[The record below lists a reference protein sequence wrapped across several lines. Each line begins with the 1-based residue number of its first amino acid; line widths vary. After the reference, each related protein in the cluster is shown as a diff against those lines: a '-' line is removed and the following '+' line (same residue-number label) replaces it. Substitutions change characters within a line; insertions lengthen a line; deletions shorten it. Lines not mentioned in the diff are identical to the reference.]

1 MPMSDDF
8 KERLFPIIGDV
19 LDKFRPKLPN
29 FQGMLN
35 NSITKSA
42 LSPAAH
48 ILDETGIK
56 KTITEMKKLLFTDY
70 KGKNFFAVKANPN
83 LWVLKLMLKMGFGLD
98 CASPTE
104 LVRALKVGARSTDIM
119 LTSNNTSAELLE
131 LALYVGCILNLDD
144 ISFLEKISGV
154 PELICFRYNPGN
166 LRTTGSNKIIGS
178 PPEQKYGV
186 RDDQIVEA
194 YKRAIDLGAKK
205 FGIHVMYCSNQMDY
219 VNLAGTA
226 KMQLNVVRNVQDKL
240 GIQFEFINMGGGLG
254 IPYHYNQPP
263 LNIWLMA
270 QSIND
275 ALYDFEKENGYVP
288 DFFTESGRYVMGPHG
303 VLAGKCVNVMQ
314 KYKKFIG
321 VDFCDAADILRAVIY
336 KDSHHEIK
344 IVGKE
349 EMAEKVDIVGP
360 LCENFKLAENRLM
373 PAIIEGDILVV
384 QDTGAHC
391 KAMTSNYNGWGAS
404 QVLAFHP
411 DNSIT
416 RVERAQTIED
426 LMRTDTECDFKK
438 INFN

>member
-8 KERLFPIIGDV
+8 KKRLFPVIGDI
-19 LDKFRPKLPN
+19 LDEFRPELPSY
-29 FQGMLN
+29 QGIIN
-35 NSITKSA
+35 NTIADSA

-48 ILDETGIK
+48 ILDETGIRD
-56 KTITEMKKLLFTDY
+56 TIAEMKKLLFSDY

-83 LWVLKLMLKMGFGLD
+83 LWILKLMLEMGFGLD
-98 CASPTE
+98 CSSPTE
-104 LVRALKVGARSTDIM
+104 LVRALKVGAKPMDIM
-119 LTSNNTSAELLE
+119 LTSNNTSPELLE
-131 LALYVGCILNLDD
+131 LALLVGCILNLDD
-144 ISFLEKISGV
+144 ISFLEKISMI

-166 LRTTGSNKIIGS
+166 LRTAGSNKIIGN

-186 RDDQIVEA
+186 RDDQIIEA

-205 FGIHVMYCSNQMDY
+205 FGIHVMYCSNQRDY
-219 VNLAGTA
+219 ENLVETA
-226 KMQLNVVRNVQDKL
+226 KMQLNVVRREQDKL
-240 GIQFEFINMGGGLG
+240 GIQFEFINIGGGLG
-254 IPYHYNQPP
+254 IPYHYDQPP
-263 LNIWLMA
+263 LSIKLMA
-270 QSIND
+270 QSINET
-275 ALYDFEKENGYVP
+275 LYDFEKENGYVP
-288 DFFTESGRYVMGPHG
+288 NFFTESGRYVTGPHG
-303 VLAGKCVNVMQ
+303 VLAGKCINVME

-336 KDSHHEIK
+336 EDSHHEIK
-344 IVGKE
+344 VVGKE
-349 EMAEKVDIVGP
+349 QMVEVVDIVGP

-373 PAIIEGDILVV
+373 PAIVEGDILVV

-411 DNSIT
+411 DNSVT

-426 LMRTDTECDFKK
+426 LIRTDMECDFKK

>member
-1 MPMSDDF
+1 MILEKDCFRYIED
-8 KERLFPIIGDV
+8 I
-19 LDKFRPKLPN
+19 LDEFRPKLPN
-29 FQGMLN
+29 FQGIMN
-35 NSITKSA
+35 NNIAKSA

-48 ILDETGIK
+48 ILDETGIRG
-56 KTITEMKKLLFTDY
+56 TISEMKKLLFTAY
-70 KGKNFFAVKANPN
+70 KGKNFFAVKASPN

-104 LVRALKVGARSTDIM
+104 LVRALKVGARPMDIM
-119 LTSNNTSAELLE
+119 LTSNNTSVELLE
-131 LALYVGCILNLDD
+131 LALHVGCILNLDD
-144 ISFLEKISGV
+144 ISFLKKISRV
-154 PELICFRYNPGN
+154 PELICFRYNPGE
-166 LRTTGSNKIIGS
+166 LRTTGSNEIIGN
-178 PPEQKYGV
+178 PPDQKYGI
-186 RDDQIVEA
+186 RDDQIIEA

-205 FGIHVMYCSNQMDY
+205 FGIHVMYCSNQRDY
-219 VNLAGTA
+219 KNLVGTA
-226 KMQLNVVRNVQDKL
+226 KMQLNVVRKVQDKL

-254 IPYHYNQPP
+254 IRYHYGQPP

-288 DFFTESGRYVMGPHG
+288 NFFTESGRYVMGPHG
-303 VLAGKCVNVMQ
+303 VLAGKCINVME
-314 KYKKFIG
+314 KYRKFIG

-344 IVGKE
+344 VVGKE
-349 EMAEKVDIVGP
+349 EMVEEVDIVGS
-360 LCENFKLAENRLM
+360 LCENFKLAKNRLM
-373 PAIIEGDILVV
+373 PAIVEGDILVV
-384 QDTGAHC
+384 QDTGAHG

-426 LMRTDTECDFKK
+426 LMRTDAECDFKK
-438 INFN
+438 IDFN